1 MVSTRHLQRQCAH
14 PWHRL
19 LAGDGFFFEAFVFIL
34 IGFSLRGVLE
44 RVGGIETVATT
55 MALPVFG
62 VVAAVTVARFAW
74 VFGSDAA
81 LALMNRVG
89 VAAKRPLGPRAA
101 TVMSWAGM
109 RGVVTLAVA
118 LTLPEAMPGRDLTL
132 VTAFVVI
139 LVTVMLQG
147 TTLGLVIRAAA
158 LRDEDPPPRLDLTA
172 AEAAMARAQLSAVE
186 ALAHAPDGTL
196 RHPRLLETYEL
207 RARQTAN
214 YSVNEHAA
222 ENIAAH
228 FDVVLAAVAAGRTE
242 LVRLHRVNDIDDET
256 LHNLERDLDL
266 EELGAIAAKVE

>member
-1 MVSTRHLQRQCAH
+1 M
-14 PWHRL
+14 
-19 LAGDGFFFEAFVFIL
+19 
-34 IGFSLRGVLE
+34 
-44 RVGGIETVATT
+44 
-55 MALPVFG
+55 
-62 VVAAVTVARFAW
+62 
-74 VFGSDAA
+74 
-81 LALMNRVG
+81 
-89 VAAKRPLGPRAA
+89 
-101 TVMSWAGM
+101 
-109 RGVVTLAVA
+109 
-118 LTLPEAMPGRDLTL
+118 L

-158 LRDEDPPPRLDLTA
+158 LRDEDPPPRLNLGA

-196 RHPRLLETYEL
+196 RHPRLLEAYGL
-207 RARQTAN
+207 RARQTSN
-214 YSVNEHAA
+214 YSANERTFA

-242 LVRLHRVNDIDDET
+242 LVRLHRANAIDDET